1 MSSNTQTERPNGPT
15 GSPTGGPIRFA
26 AVLMLTTVS
35 FFAPVATVSA
45 QNLDPMS
52 TITGPIPATSPLGDP
67 AHGFIFSPAAV
78 DLGPRGY
85 VQEEFFIEGTANRYT
100 RSGMETAEVIDGG
113 HPYKTRFVVRR
124 PLSNAAFNGT
134 VVVEW
139 NNVTAG
145 QDLDIDWFQSWPH
158 FLRAGYAWVGV
169 SAQRVGVDALREWS
183 PERYGSLDVTHGGMV
198 ERDDLSYDIFAAV
211 GRAVSESANAVVM
224 GGLEVEHVIA
234 TGHSQSASRLATYLN
249 NVHLIDPVFDG
260 VVVHGGG
267 GRIRDDLDDVKVWK
281 LLAETDMGRQVST
294 RQPDTDHFRTWE
306 VAGSSHVDIIFAV
319 ESAKVR
325 GVMNGQTEAEA
336 LAGIPAAGELS
347 GRCDRPEYSRVP
359 FRYVMNA
366 AYDHMVRWIEG
377 RGAPPTAS
385 PMDAESIGPP
395 AVFVR
400 DAEGNATGGI
410 RLAAHAVPTA
420 LNAGQNTGQGF
431 CRLYGAHDP
440 FDAAT
445 LARLYP
451 SHDSYVAAVR
461 EVAMANVAAGY
472 ILEVDAAETIRL
484 AEESSIGR

>member
-1 MSSNTQTERPNGPT
+1 MSSDMHTERPSSPTSGPT
-15 GSPTGGPIRFA
+15 SGPIRLM
-26 AVLMLTTVS
+26 AVLMATGVI
-35 FFAPVATVSA
+35 FFAAVATVSA
-45 QNLDPMS
+45 QGVEPTP
-52 TITGPIPATSPLGDP
+52 TITGPIPATTPFGDP
-67 AHGFIFSPAAV
+67 SHGFVFSPAAV

-100 RSGMETAEVIDGG
+100 RSGMETAEVVDGG

-124 PLSNAAFNGT
+124 PLSPAAFNGT

-145 QDLDIDWFQSWPH
+145 NDLDIDWFQSWPH
-158 FLRAGYAWVGV
+158 FVRAGYAWVGV
-169 SAQRVGVDALREWS
+169 SAQQVGVAALRQWS
-183 PERYGSLDVTHGGMV
+183 PERYGSLDVTHDGMV
-198 ERDDLSYDIFAAV
+198 ERDDLSYDIFAAI
-211 GRAVSESANAVVM
+211 GRAVSGSASNGVM
-224 GGLEVEHVIA
+224 GGLDVQHVIA

-249 NVHLIDPVFDG
+249 NVHPIDPVFEG

-267 GRIRDDLDDVKVWK
+267 GRIRDDLSDVKVWK
-281 LLAETDMGRQVST
+281 LLAESDMGRQVST
-294 RQPDTDHFRTWE
+294 RQPDTDGFRTWE

-325 GVMNGQTEAEA
+325 GVMNGQTEAQA

-377 RGAPPTAS
+377 GEAPPTAP
-385 PMDAESIGPP
+385 PMDTESVGPP
-395 AVFVR
+395 ASFVR
-400 DAEGNATGGI
+400 NADGNATGGI
-410 RLAAHAVPTA
+410 QLAAHAVPTA
-420 LNAGQNTGQGF
+420 MNAGQNTGQGF
-431 CRLYGAHDP
+431 CRLYGAHNP

-445 LARLYP
+445 LATLYP
-451 SHDSYVAAVR
+451 SHDGYVAMVR
-461 EVAMANVAAGY
+461 EVTEANVAAGY

-484 AEESSIGR
+484 AEESAIGR

>member
-1 MSSNTQTERPNGPT
+1 
-15 GSPTGGPIRFA
+15 
-26 AVLMLTTVS
+26 
-35 FFAPVATVSA
+35 
-45 QNLDPMS
+45 
-52 TITGPIPATSPLGDP
+52 
-67 AHGFIFSPAAV
+67 
-78 DLGPRGY
+78 
-85 VQEEFFIEGTANRYT
+85 
-100 RSGMETAEVIDGG
+100 
-113 HPYKTRFVVRR
+113 
-124 PLSNAAFNGT
+124 
-134 VVVEW
+134 
-139 NNVTAG
+139 
-145 QDLDIDWFQSWPH
+145 
-158 FLRAGYAWVGV
+158 
-169 SAQRVGVDALREWS
+169 
-183 PERYGSLDVTHGGMV
+183 MV

-211 GRAVSESANAVVM
+211 GRAVGGSVSTTVM

-249 NVHLIDPVFDG
+249 NVHPIDPVFDG

-267 GRIRDDLDDVKVWK
+267 GRIRDDLSDVKVWK
-281 LLAETDMGRQVST
+281 LLAETDMGRQAST
-294 RQPDTDHFRTWE
+294 RQPDTDGFRTWE
-306 VAGSSHVDIIFAV
+306 VAGSSHVDIIFAM

-325 GVMNGQTEAEA
+325 AVMNGQTESQA

-366 AYDHMVRWIEG
+366 AYDHMVRWIEEG
-377 RGAPPTAS
+377 EAPPTAP

-431 CRLYGAHDP
+431 CRLYGAHVP

-451 SHDSYVAAVR
+451 SHDGYVALVR
-461 EVAMANVAAGY
+461 EVAEANVAAGY

-484 AEESSIGR
+484 AEESAIGR

>member
-1 MSSNTQTERPNGPT
+1 MVSGMVFLGAVASVAAQGVDPT
-15 GSPTGGPIRFA
+15 A
-26 AVLMLTTVS
+26 
-35 FFAPVATVSA
+35 
-45 QNLDPMS
+45 
-52 TITGPIPATSPLGDP
+52 TITGPIPATAPFGDP
-67 AHGFIFSPAAV
+67 SHGFVFSPAAV
-78 DLGPRGY
+78 DLGPLGY

-100 RSGMETAEVIDGG
+100 RPDMATAEIVDGG

-124 PLSNAAFNGT
+124 PLSPAAFNGT

-139 NNVTAG
+139 NNVTASR
-145 QDLDIDWFQSWPH
+145 DLDIDWFQSWPH
-158 FLRAGYAWVGV
+158 FVRAGYAWVGV
-169 SAQRVGVDALREWS
+169 SAQRVGVDALGEWS

-211 GRAVSESANAVVM
+211 GRAVRGSANAAVM

-234 TGHSQSASRLATYLN
+234 TGHSQSAGRLATYLN
-249 NVHLIDPVFDG
+249 NVHPIDPVFDG

-267 GRIRDDLDDVKVWK
+267 GLIRDDLDVKVWK
-281 LLAETDMGRQVST
+281 LSAETDMGRQASI
-294 RQPDTDHFRTWE
+294 RQPDSDSFRSWE
-306 VAGSSHVDIIFAV
+306 VAGSSHVDIIFRV
-319 ESAKVR
+319 ESTKVLAL
-325 GVMNGQTEAEA
+325 MNGQTEAEA
-336 LAGIPAAGELS
+336 LAGIPAAGERS

-377 RGAPPTAS
+377 RGAPPTA
-385 PMDAESIGPP
+385 PPIDMESVGPP

-400 DAEGNATGGI
+400 DAHGNTAGGI

-420 LNAGQNTGQGF
+420 LNAGQNSGQGF

-445 LARLYP
+445 LAALYP
-451 SHDSYVAAVR
+451 SHEAYVAAVR
-461 EVAMANVAAGY
+461 EVAEANVAAGY

-484 AEESSIGR
+484 AEESAIGR

>member
-1 MSSNTQTERPNGPT
+1 MSRVTQTQRPA
-15 GSPTGGPIRFA
+15 GPIRFIAVSMVSGIVFLGAVVSVA
-26 AVLMLTTVS
+26 AQGV
-35 FFAPVATVSA
+35 
-45 QNLDPMS
+45 DPTA
-52 TITGPIPATSPLGDP
+52 TITGPIPATAPFGDP
-67 AHGFIFSPAAV
+67 SHGFVFSPAAV
-78 DLGPRGY
+78 DLGPLGY

-100 RSGMETAEVIDGG
+100 RPDMATAEIVDGG

-124 PLSNAAFNGT
+124 PLSPAAFNGT

-139 NNVTAG
+139 NNVTASR
-145 QDLDIDWFQSWPH
+145 DLDIDWFQSWPH
-158 FLRAGYAWVGV
+158 FVRAGYAWVGV
-169 SAQRVGVDALREWS
+169 SAQRVGVDALGEWS

-211 GRAVSESANAVVM
+211 GRAVRGSAHAAVM

-234 TGHSQSASRLATYLN
+234 TGHSQSASGIATYLN
-249 NVHLIDPVFDG
+249 NVHPIDPVFDG

-267 GRIRDDLDDVKVWK
+267 GLIRDDLDVKVWK
-281 LLAETDMGRQVST
+281 LSAETDMGRQASI
-294 RQPDTDHFRTWE
+294 RQPDSDRFRSWE
-306 VAGSSHVDIIFAV
+306 VAGSSHVDIIFRV
-319 ESAKVR
+319 ESTKVLAL
-325 GVMNGQTEAEA
+325 MNGQTEAEA
-336 LAGIPAAGELS
+336 LAGIPAAGERGGS
-347 GRCDRPEYSRVP
+347 CDRPEYSRVP

-377 RGAPPTAS
+377 RGAPPTA
-385 PMDAESIGPP
+385 PPIDAESVGPP

-445 LARLYP
+445 LATLYP
-451 SHDSYVAAVR
+451 SHDAYVAAVR
-461 EVAMANVAAGY
+461 EVAEANVAAGY

-484 AEESSIGR
+484 AEESAIGR